1 MWTGHR
7 SDAKW
12 LRHRAN
18 VGGGGGQK
26 FKSDCNIVAVGA
38 NKRVIYFEYV
48 CKASGNDTNSG
59 YSSMLKLLSLLGHQ

>member
-1 MWTGHR
+1 MDGSSER
-7 SDAKW
+7 CEMAPSPCKC
-12 LRHRAN
+12 
-18 VGGGGGQK
+18 GGGGGQK